1 MYTYM
6 GTQFC
11 LSLGYNNHTTYA
23 LPQWP
28 RGFSQ
33 DVTLCMARDAIERA
47 RKLTV
52 DPFSFQ
58 CTQHV
63 GPIMPWVLAWVPW
76 HQSAQPFCN
85 SAFSSDIQGNRNR
98 ITTRKERWNKVGWGW
113 VCLGKSM
120 PRAEHCEV
128 LSLWYTLIW
137 PPTSY
142 DPCIFLCEQH
152 TPGQAHPSITVIRCT
167 NECHRAE
174 GQWLSWS
181 ACW

>member
-1 MYTYM
+1 MFHWMSLYLKLPLLLYPPMYTCIS
-6 GTQFC
+6 TQFC

-28 RGFSQ
+28 RGFSK
-33 DVTLCMARDAIERA
+33 DVTLCVARDAIERA
-47 RKLTV
+47 RKLTA

-98 ITTRKERWNKVGWGW
+98 ITTRKERWSKVVRGVGRQKHAQ
-113 VCLGKSM
+113 G
-120 PRAEHCEV
+120 RARRSALSVVHTNLATHWLWPMYFSVWTAHSRTSAPFHHC
-128 LSLWYTLIW
+128 
-137 PPTSY
+137 
-142 DPCIFLCEQH
+142 H
-152 TPGQAHPSITVIRCT
+152 MMH
-167 NECHRAE
+167 
-174 GQWLSWS
+174 
-181 ACW
+181 